1 MMQEFYRFLVICKYG
16 DEQFLLLVLVV
27 IIDLSF
33 AEMIKYV
40 VNFFLVIKISFV
52 NEIVNICDCVGVDV
66 IQVVKGI
73 GLDFCIGNKFLQVG
87 FGWGGFCFLKDIFVL
102 VYIVD
107 DYGCEV
113 YLLKVV
119 VEVNRC

>member
-1 MMQEFYRFLVICKYG
+1 M
-16 DEQFLLLVLVV
+16 LVV

-66 IQVVKGI
+66 I
-73 GLDFCIGNKFLQVG
+73 
-87 FGWGGFCFLKDIFVL
+87 
-102 VYIVD
+102 
-107 DYGCEV
+107 
-113 YLLKVV
+113 
-119 VEVNRC
+119 